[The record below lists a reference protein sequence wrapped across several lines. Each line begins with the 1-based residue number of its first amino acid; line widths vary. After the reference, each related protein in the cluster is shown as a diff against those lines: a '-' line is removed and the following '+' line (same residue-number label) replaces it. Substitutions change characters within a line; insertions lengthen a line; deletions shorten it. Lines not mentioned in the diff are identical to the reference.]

1 MRTHEEII
9 QAQDAILA
17 ETQKWMKMAKFEL
30 NHKREVVADREK
42 TILNQ
47 AGVISAMD
55 QKIDEQEKEI
65 NELEEEINELKEA
78 LLNMSTT
85 LTELSMEN
93 AKLSIYKTL
102 VDQSII
108 HVRR

>member
-1 MRTHEEII
+1 MRTHGEII

-17 ETQKWMKMAKFEL
+17 ETQKWMKMAKMEL
-30 NHKREVVADREK
+30 NHKREVVADHEK

-47 AGVISAMD
+47 QVTISAMD
-55 QKIDEQEKEI
+55 QKIDE
-65 NELEEEINELKEA
+65 LEEA
-78 LLNMSTT
+78 LLHASTKI
-85 LTELSMEN
+85 TELSMEN

>member
-1 MRTHEEII
+1 MRTHGEII
-9 QAQDAILA
+9 KTQDAILA
-17 ETQKWMKMAKFEL
+17 ETQKWMKMAKMEL

-47 AGVISAMD
+47 GITICQLNHD
-55 QKIDEQEKEI
+55 IEK
-65 NELEEEINELKEA
+65 LEEEINDLKEA
-78 LLNMSTT
+78 LLNASTKI
-85 LTELSMEN
+85 TELSMEN

>member
-17 ETQKWMKMAKFEL
+17 ETQKWMKMAKMEL
-30 NHKREVVADREK
+30 NHKREVLTALEK

-47 AGVISAMD
+47 QVTISAMD
-55 QKIDEQEKEI
+55 QKIDE
-65 NELEEEINELKEA
+65 LEEA
-78 LLNMSTT
+78 LLHASTKI
-85 LTELSMEN
+85 TELYIEN

-102 VDQSII
+102 VDQSVI
-108 HVRR
+108 HVRG